1 MVAPE
6 WRRYIISHF
15 REPMD
20 IAASGLRESST
31 IFGGGKNLH
40 RGLRNVTAQY
50 KPSMIGVATTC
61 QSDAANP
68 L

>member
-1 MVAPE
+1 
-6 WRRYIISHF
+6 
-15 REPMD
+15 MD

-31 IFGGGKNLH
+31 MFGGGENLH